1 MSQGVQGYLQRQ
13 GPQDIKGR
21 EMEEKMKVAELIA
34 EAWLLEQKE
43 MIQNEAE
50 MLKIKERLAKIQ
62 AKLEACN
69 NMELESGNERSNS
82 NPHYEVMDDARIV
95 AKIEIEQ

>member
-1 MSQGVQGYLQRQ
+1 
-13 GPQDIKGR
+13 
-21 EMEEKMKVAELIA
+21 MEEKMKVAELIA

-69 NMELESGNERSNS
+69 NMELEVVMKEATPTHTMRSWMM
-82 NPHYEVMDDARIV
+82 PG
-95 AKIEIEQ
+95 